1 MPTDDA
7 FAPDVPVFRHMTGT
21 PDQRRWLQTLPGL
34 VEKYERRWA
43 VTTGSP
49 FRSGTVSWAAP
60 AHGRD
65 GQQFVLKITWPHPE
79 AAGEAAGLRTW
90 AGSGAVRL
98 HESDADDFALL
109 IERCEPGDTLLSSSL
124 PVQQALTQA
133 AQVLVRL
140 WEPAAD
146 AAAVEPLGAMMRQ
159 WAAEGRESWEKVQPG
174 FDPGLVEAGLGLL
187 VSLPRTATR
196 TVVLHGDFNPG
207 NVLRARREPW
217 LAIDPKPMT
226 GDPAF
231 DPEPLLSQFD
241 PPYRKPDPAA
251 TLMERYHLVADIV
264 GVPAERMLAWAFARR
279 IVLALWTVA
288 DGEGLDEGRDL
299 MADARILAHLAGL

>member
-7 FAPDVPVFRHMTGT
+7 FAPDVPVFAHMTGT
-21 PDQRRWLQTLPGL
+21 PGQRRWLRTLPDL
-34 VEKYERRWA
+34 VEKYEQRWE

-60 AHGRD
+60 ARTRD
-65 GQQFVLKITWPHPE
+65 GQPVVLKITWPHPE

-90 AGSGAVRL
+90 AGSGAVHL

-109 IERCEPGDTLLSSSL
+109 IERCEPGDTLLSSPL
-124 PVQQALTQA
+124 PARQALTQA
-133 AQVLVRL
+133 AQVLARL

-146 AAAVEPLGAMMRQ
+146 TAAVEPLEAMMRQ
-159 WAAEGRESWEKVQPG
+159 WAAEGRESWEKVRPD

-187 VSLPRTATR
+187 GSLPRTATR

-231 DPEPLLSQFD
+231 DPEPMLSQID
-241 PPYRKPDPAA
+241 PPSRKPDPAA
-251 TLMERYHLVADIV
+251 ALAERYDLVVDIV
-264 GVPAERMLAWAFARR
+264 GIPAERMLAWAFARQ
-279 IVLALWTVA
+279 VVSALWTVA
-288 DGEGLDEGRDL
+288 GGEDLDEGREL
-299 MADARILAHLAGL
+299 MAGARILARLTGL